1 MYSYDWIVLVT
12 MGLDRWA
19 QTRHTPAHRQATHE
33 IEFEAAQQR
42 HRDQLKAAQATMVR
56 ARKTPHRLGFGVSV
70 LRHFRSKGLA
80 SQSPV
85 SELPQSQA
93 CLASGGDTC
102 SSERAA
108 S

>member
-19 QTRHTPAHRQATHE
+19 QTRQRPAHRQATHE
-33 IEFEAAQQR
+33 IEFEAAHQR
-42 HRDQLKAAQATMVR
+42 HRDQLKAAQSPIDP
-56 ARKTPHRLGFGVSV
+56 ARKTPHRLGFGLSV

-93 CLASGGDTC
+93 CLTSGAEAC